1 MVPNTFDATIQNR
14 VKFVEYCSGVLSGK
28 SLVWVKNLFSTINRT
43 ILSSHDDDFN
53 IKAYQFYKNVNKFI
67 TDFVDDVTPASIL
80 QTLFIC
86 GFEMGLLTSE
96 DEVLSYEEFYEGDS
110 TFNWENVDVYTVLQF
125 DFYTENLI
133 IRRAFYNDYG
143 KDNDTIVAGGL
154 RTLSMLDYFG
164 VS

>member
-14 VKFVEYCSGVLSGK
+14 VKFIEYCSDILSGQ

-67 TDFVDDVTPASIL
+67 VDFVDDVTPASIL

-86 GFEMGLLTSE
+86 GFEMGLLSSE
-96 DEVLSYEEFYEGDS
+96 DEVLSYDEFYGGDGS
-110 TFNWENVDVYTVLQF
+110 FDWETVDMNTVLRY
-125 DFYTENLI
+125 DFWTENLI
-133 IRRAFYNDYG
+133 IRRAFYDDYG
-143 KDNDTIVAGGL
+143 DENDTITAGGL

>member
-1 MVPNTFDATIQNR
+1 MVPNTFDATIQHR
-14 VKFVEYCSGVLSGK
+14 VKFIEYCSGILSGK

-67 TDFVDDVTPASIL
+67 IDFVDDVTPASIL

-86 GFEMGLLTSE
+86 GFEMGLLTSD
-96 DEVLSYEEFYEGDS
+96 DEVLSYEEFYGKDGS
-110 TFNWENVDVYTVLQF
+110 FNWDTIDLNTVLQF

-133 IRRAFYNDYG
+133 IRRAFYGDFG
-143 KDNDTIVAGGL
+143 DDNEIIVAGGL
-154 RTLSMLDYFG
+154 RTLSMLDYFE